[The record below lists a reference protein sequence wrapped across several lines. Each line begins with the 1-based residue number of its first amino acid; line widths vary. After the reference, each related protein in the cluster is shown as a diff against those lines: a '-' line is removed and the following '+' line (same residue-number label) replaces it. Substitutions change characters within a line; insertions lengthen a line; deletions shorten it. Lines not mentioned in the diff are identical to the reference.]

1 MHVSPKLKKSENE
14 VQRHDK
20 KHISQANTQNLLFKI
35 MNTYIVVKLHSMYST
50 CKYSLSLKPAQII

>member
-20 KHISQANTQNLLFKI
+20 KHISQDNTQNLLFKI
-35 MNTYIVVKLHSMYST
+35 MNTYIVVKLHTHYVFYM
-50 CKYSLSLKPAQII
+50 